1 MAMSDEAMF
10 APPQGITIEAVN
22 GMLAERLAQKHGK
35 ASLLRAFIP
44 LPPPFSPVQ
53 LIELHVLKSNF
64 YYRYHDDGSDVT
76 ATTEYQGEMVDYS
89 RHAVLLGSSG
99 MAELR
104 FIRTHGSR
112 FTSQDCTLFN
122 WLARIITP
130 VLQSW
135 LNDEEQQV
143 ALRLLEKD
151 RDHHR
156 VLVDI
161 TNAVLSHLD
170 LDDLIADVARE
181 IHHFFGLAS
190 VSMVLGDHRKNEK
203 FSLWCSDLSASHCA
217 CLPRC
222 MPGESV
228 LLTQTLQT
236 RQPTLTHRADDLF
249 LWQRDPLLL
258 LLASNGCESALL
270 IPLTFGNHTPG
281 ALLLAHTSSTLF
293 SEENC
298 QLLQHIADRIAIAV
312 GNADAWRSM
321 TDLQESLQQENHQL
335 SEQLLSNLGIGDI
348 IYQSQ
353 AMEDLLQQVDIVA
366 KSDSTVLICG
376 ETGTGKEV
384 IARAIHQLSPRR
396 DKPLVKI
403 NCAAISASL
412 LESELFGH
420 DKGAFTGAINT
431 HRGRFEIADG
441 GTLFLDEIG
450 DLPLELQP
458 KLLRVLQE
466 REIERLGGS
475 RTIPVNV
482 RVIAATNRD
491 LWQMV
496 EDRQFRSDLFYRLN
510 VFPLELPPLRDRPE
524 DIPLLAKHFTQK
536 MARHMNRAIDAIPT
550 EALRQLMSW
559 DWPGNVREL
568 ENVIERAVLLT
579 RGNSLN
585 LHLNVRQSRLLPTLN
600 EDSAL
605 RSSMAQLL
613 HPTTP
618 ENDEE
623 ERQRIVQV
631 LRETNG
637 IVAGPRGAATR
648 LGMKRTT
655 LLLRM
660 QRLGISVREV
670 L

>member
-76 ATTEYQGEMVDYS
+76 ATTKYQGEMVDYS

-112 FTSQDCTLFN
+112 FTPQDCTLFN
-122 WLARIITP
+122 WLAHIITP

-170 LDDLIADVARE
+170 LDNLIADVARE

-217 CLPRC
+217 CLPRN
-222 MPGESV
+222 MAGDSV

-249 LWQRDPLLL
+249 LWQRDPLLH

-335 SEQLLSNLGIGDI
+335 SEQLLSNLGVGDI

-403 NCAAISASL
+403 NCAAIPASL

-450 DLPLELQP
+450 DISPMMQVR
-458 KLLRVLQE
+458 LLRAIQE
-466 REIERLGGS
+466 REVQRVGSNQTISVDVRL
-475 RTIPVNV
+475 
-482 RVIAATNRD
+482 IAATHRD
-491 LWQMV
+491 LAAEV
-496 EDRQFRSDLFYRLN
+496 NAGRFRQDLYYRLN
-510 VFPLELPPLRDRPE
+510 VVAIEVPSLRQRRE
-524 DIPLLAKHFTQK
+524 DIPLLTNHFLQRF
-536 MARHMNRAIDAIPT
+536 AERNRKAVKGFTPQAMDLLIHY
-550 EALRQLMSW
+550 
-559 DWPGNVREL
+559 DWPGNIREL
-568 ENVIERAVLLT
+568 ENAVERAVVLLT
-579 RGNSLN
+579 GEYISERELPLAIASTPIPLVQSQDIQPLVEVEKEVILAALEKTGGNKTEAA
-585 LHLNVRQSRLLPTLN
+585 RQL
-600 EDSAL
+600 
-605 RSSMAQLL
+605 
-613 HPTTP
+613 
-618 ENDEE
+618 
-623 ERQRIVQV
+623 
-631 LRETNG
+631 G
-637 IVAGPRGAATR
+637 ITR
-648 LGMKRTT
+648 KT
-655 LLLRM
+655 LLAKLSR
-660 QRLGISVREV
+660 
-670 L
+670 